1 MCPPSVVGKFLQV
14 LSGPCRTL
22 APLAI
27 EAGSFG
33 QICIRSRSI
42 GVFAAYGEAV
52 ADIDRSRRIAADS
65 QFVWDVLADFGSI
78 SSWAD
83 NIDHSCI
90 LNQGSEPVG
99 TTRRVQIGR
108 NALVET
114 ITEFDTTRALA
125 SDVEGLPKHVR
136 RFNNRWSLRPVA
148 NGGTIVTL
156 TSTVEIGSGPMRKL
170 AERAVC
176 RVQVRQSDI
185 MLAGLANRLEKPR
198 D

>member
-1 MCPPSVVGKFLQV
+1 
-14 LSGPCRTL
+14 
-22 APLAI
+22 
-27 EAGSFG
+27 
-33 QICIRSRSI
+33 
-42 GVFAAYGEAV
+42 V
-52 ADIDRSRRIAADS
+52 ADIDRSRTIAADPQS
-65 QFVWDVLADFGSI
+65 VWDVLADFGSI
-78 SSWAD
+78 STWAD

-90 LNQGSEPVG
+90 LNQRSEPIG

-114 ITEFDTTRALA
+114 ITEFDITRALA
-125 SDVEGLPKHVR
+125 YDVDGLPKRVH

-148 NGGTIVTL
+148 NGGTVVML
-156 TSTVEIGSGPMRKL
+156 TSTVEIGSGPIRKL

-185 MLAGLANRLEKPR
+185 MLAGLANRLEKPH

>member
-1 MCPPSVVGKFLQV
+1 MESRKFSDGVADLPSAAL
-14 LSGPCRTL
+14 L
-22 APLAI
+22 
-27 EAGSFG
+27 
-33 QICIRSRSI
+33 
-42 GVFAAYGEAV
+42 AAYGEAV
-52 ADIDRSRRIAADS
+52 ADIDRNRRIAADP
-65 QFVWDVLADFGSI
+65 QAVWDVLADFGSI

-90 LNQGSEPVG
+90 LNQGSEPIG

-125 SDVEGLPKHVR
+125 YDVEGLPKRVR
-136 RFNNRWSLRPVA
+136 RFNNRWSLRPA
-148 NGGTIVTL
+148 ADGGTVVTL
-156 TSTVEIGSGPMRKL
+156 TSTVEIGSGPIRKL

-185 MLAGLANRLEKPR
+185 MLAGLAYRLEMTR

>member
-1 MCPPSVVGKFLQV
+1 
-14 LSGPCRTL
+14 
-22 APLAI
+22 
-27 EAGSFG
+27 
-33 QICIRSRSI
+33 
-42 GVFAAYGEAV
+42 V
-52 ADIDRSRRIAADS
+52 ADIDLSRRIAADP
-65 QFVWDVLADFGSI
+65 QAVWDVLADFGSI

-90 LNQGSEPVG
+90 LNQGSEPTG

-125 SDVEGLPKHVR
+125 YDVEGLPKRVR
-136 RFNNRWSLRPVA
+136 RFNNRWSLRPA
-148 NGGTIVTL
+148 ADGGTIVTL
-156 TSTVEIGSGPMRKL
+156 ISTVEIGSGPMHKL

-176 RVQVRQSDI
+176 RVQVRQSDV
-185 MLAGLANRLEKPR
+185 MLAGLADRLEKPR

>member
-1 MCPPSVVGKFLQV
+1 MPSPASLAKFFR
-14 LSGPCRTL
+14 SCRTL

-42 GVFAAYGEAV
+42 GLFAAYGEAV
-52 ADIDRSRRIAADS
+52 ADIDRNRRIAADP
-65 QFVWDVLADFGSI
+65 QAVWDVLADFGSI

-83 NIDHSCI
+83 NVDHSCI
-90 LNQGSEPVG
+90 LTQGSEPIG

-114 ITEFDTTRALA
+114 ITEFDTARALA
-125 SDVEGLPKHVR
+125 YDVDGLPKRVH
-136 RFNNRWSLRPVA
+136 RFNNRWSLRPV
-148 NGGTIVTL
+148 GYGRTVVTL
-156 TSTVEIGSGPMRKL
+156 TSTVEIGSGPMHKL

-185 MLAGLANRLEKPR
+185 MLAGLADRLENS
-198 D
+198 

>member
-1 MCPPSVVGKFLQV
+1 VPSAASLASF
-14 LSGPCRTL
+14 SGSCRTL

-27 EAGSFG
+27 KAGSFG

-42 GVFAAYGEAV
+42 SVFAAYGEAV
-52 ADIDRSRRIAADS
+52 ADIDRRRRISADPQS
-65 QFVWDVLADFGSI
+65 VWDVLADFGSI

-90 LNQGSEPVG
+90 LNQGSEPIG

-114 ITEFDTTRALA
+114 ITEFDTTRALGY
-125 SDVEGLPKHVR
+125 DVEGLPKHVR

-148 NGGTIVTL
+148 YGGTIVTL

-185 MLAGLANRLEKPR
+185 MLAGLANRLEKTR